1 MYDYQ
6 GMVILAANQ
15 VWWTWEVED
24 VFRKVRKGDKMAM
37 KTYAKKLQT
46 QIGDLVVQV
55 RGVWPVG
62 GAQYHLTGC
71 LCNRFDLNCPKM
83 TERSSTLC

>member
-1 MYDYQ
+1 MLCSMNDGSVHLCPPQSVDWMYDYQ

-62 GAQYHLTGC
+62 GTQC
-71 LCNRFDLNCPKM
+71 
-83 TERSSTLC
+83 